1 MTRAPFTRYLDSG
14 GPAEVREEV
23 RRGSTF
29 RHAVGELLTCP
40 FCLDVWLATGFT
52 LGLVFA
58 PRPTRLVCAVFAV
71 LTGADLMQLAYAVLQ
86 QQAER

>member
-1 MTRAPFTRYLDSG
+1 
-14 GPAEVREEV
+14 
-23 RRGSTF
+23 
-29 RHAVGELLTCP
+29 
-40 FCLDVWLATGFT
+40 VWLATGFT